1 MPFGELEVSGAQ
13 LLQQH
18 RCQNFAS
25 VTADRIRAEKK
36 CLFSLLPS
44 DELARLAAGWYEACS
59 QAMLR
64 GNFAPI
70 DKWIRS
76 QAATAAAEGFA
87 QTDVL
92 ELLRIC
98 RNSAFEIER
107 WNQEVFSGVEEVI
120 NEAVRATC
128 GWPAPSEDDFVALAP
143 DGSEL
148 NPLIA
153 ATDESE
159 GERRTFE
166 RNRLQIPIRICSSG
180 GQWKAE
186 EITVT
191 KSISRGGLYFVTQ
204 GNYLV
209 DQIVKVSYP
218 NWSNHGEN
226 NREYSAKVVRLD
238 RVSDHTWGVAI
249 HFLESLGRRSG

>member
-1 MPFGELEVSGAQ
+1 
-13 LLQQH
+13 
-18 RCQNFAS
+18 
-25 VTADRIRAEKK
+25 
-36 CLFSLLPS
+36 
-44 DELARLAAGWYEACS
+44 
-59 QAMLR
+59 MLR

-76 QAATAAAEGFA
+76 QSATAAAEGFA
-87 QTDVL
+87 QEDVL

-107 WNQEVFSGVEEVI
+107 WNQDVFSGVEKVI
-120 NEAVRATC
+120 NEAVCATC
-128 GWPAPSEDDFVALAP
+128 GWPEPSEDDCVALAP

-148 NPLIA
+148 IPLA
-153 ATDESE
+153 PVTDEMA

-166 RNRLQIPIRICSSG
+166 RNRLQIPIRISSSG

-191 KSISRGGLYFVTQ
+191 KRISRGGLYFVTQ

-218 NWSNHGEN
+218 NRTHHREG
-226 NREYSAKVVRLD
+226 NREYSAKVVRID
-238 RVSDHTWGVAI
+238 RVLDHTCGVAI
-249 HFLESLGRRSG
+249 HFLESLGRRSR

>member
-1 MPFGELEVSGAQ
+1 MPIEGYEVPGAQ
-13 LLQQH
+13 LLQQQ
-18 RCQNFAS
+18 RCQSFAS
-25 VTADRIRAEKK
+25 LTADRIRTDEK

-76 QAATAAAEGFA
+76 QSATAAAEGF
-87 QTDVL
+87 TLEDVL

-98 RNSAFEIER
+98 RDSAFETER
-107 WNQEVFSGVEEVI
+107 WSQNVFSKVEEVI
-120 NEAVRATC
+120 NEAVRSTC
-128 GWPAPSEDDFVALAP
+128 GWPALSEEDWVALAP

-148 NPLIA
+148 NPFSVP
-153 ATDESE
+153 TEE
-159 GERRTFE
+159 PPGERRTFE
-166 RNRLQIPIRICSSG
+166 RNRLQIPIRIFSSG
-180 GQWKAE
+180 GKWKAE

-218 NWSNHGEN
+218 NWTDHGAV

-238 RVSDHTWGVAI
+238 RVADHTWGVAI